1 MCVYG
6 KFVVFEGTYMNF
18 IDLIST
24 LRDAEKQILLNITY
38 PGVTGE
44 DLSLRERLLSL
55 DSVATLQEMINAFIE
70 ATLRRARL
78 DLNIL

>member
-1 MCVYG
+1 
-6 KFVVFEGTYMNF
+6 MNF

-55 DSVATLQEMINAFIE
+55 DSVATIQEMIDAFIE

-78 DLNIL
+78 DLNML